1 MSRIA
6 NNYAQGLYSLC
17 AEENITAPVLEQ
29 LQVLN
34 AAFANEPEFIKLLAS
49 PELPKAQRCQILD
62 ESFRTQVHIY
72 VLNFLKL
79 LTEKGYIRQFSACCK
94 AYEYQYNLDNG
105 ILPVRVIT
113 AVPLTQPQAQ
123 KLADKLEGITGKTVK
138 ISNRV
143 DPRCLGGVRLE
154 YDGKQVDGTV
164 QGRLES
170 VGQLLRNTVL

>member
-34 AAFANEPEFIKLLAS
+34 AAFAAEPEFVKLLAS

-94 AYEYQYNLDNG
+94 AYEDQYNLDNG
-105 ILPVRVIT
+105 ILPVRAIT
-113 AVPLTQPQAQ
+113 AVPLTQFQTQ
-123 KLADKLEGITGKTVK
+123 KLADKLETITGKTVK
-138 ISNRV
+138 IFNRV